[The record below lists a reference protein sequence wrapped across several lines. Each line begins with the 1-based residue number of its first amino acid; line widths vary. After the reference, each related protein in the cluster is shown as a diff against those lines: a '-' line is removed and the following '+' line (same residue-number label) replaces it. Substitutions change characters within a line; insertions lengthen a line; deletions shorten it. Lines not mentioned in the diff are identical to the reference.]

1 MKFLSKR
8 YRGILC
14 AAVAGG
20 ILSVLAGCG
29 DTATP
34 TIVSQSVPTAA
45 PSQEPLAT
53 MAVDTT
59 SESTPSMR
67 STKVHATSEST
78 IRYILQSS
86 VEPFY
91 SFGEITLGPLPGP
104 DGSYFAGTVVTL
116 TASPSDRRSCN
127 SYPYWSFPTW
137 FGDFQ
142 SSEPR
147 IEITMDSDK
156 TVNAGFTEFFPPP
169 C

>member
-1 MKFLSKR
+1 LKFLSKR

-14 AAVAGG
+14 GAVAGG

-104 DGSYFAGTVVTL
+104 DGSYFAGTIVTL
-116 TASPSDRRSCN
+116 TALLPTAGPAIAILIGVFQHGLGTFKGPSRALKSPWTRTRR
-127 SYPYWSFPTW
+127 
-137 FGDFQ
+137 
-142 SSEPR
+142 
-147 IEITMDSDK
+147 
-156 TVNAGFTEFFPPP
+156 
-169 C
+169 